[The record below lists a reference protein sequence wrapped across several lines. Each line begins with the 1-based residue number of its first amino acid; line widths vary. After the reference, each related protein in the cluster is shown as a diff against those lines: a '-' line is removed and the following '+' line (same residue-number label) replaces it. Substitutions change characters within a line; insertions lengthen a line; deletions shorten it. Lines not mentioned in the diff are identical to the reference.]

1 MVVEHTHGVVSAKGS
16 AKVLRHDFE
25 DGPREDVCI
34 YLALSRACFLSIQ
47 QLNKGGPVNLTPH
60 SSELSAPNGT
70 KFYMV
75 SCIISTMKVLV
86 VEIMVLWSDTKY

>member
-34 YLALSRACFLSIQ
+34 YLPLSRACFLSKQ
-47 QLNKGGPVNLTPH
+47 QLIR
-60 SSELSAPNGT
+60 E
-70 KFYMV
+70 
-75 SCIISTMKVLV
+75 VL
-86 VEIMVLWSDTKY
+86 